1 MKNKSFKGLKYL
13 LLAYLLV
20 TVVVPVGTLFA
31 TIRPEHGVQVF
42 QSAQFLP
49 MLKNSLITASA
60 ATFFSIVLSF
70 SLAFALNR
78 SRVRFKSAFVVSH
91 RFSIAEFS
99 LSFVSRYALAFLI
112 YSGIS

>member
-42 QSAQFLP
+42 Q
-49 MLKNSLITASA
+49 
-60 ATFFSIVLSF
+60 
-70 SLAFALNR
+70 
-78 SRVRFKSAFVVSH
+78 
-91 RFSIAEFS
+91 
-99 LSFVSRYALAFLI
+99 
-112 YSGIS
+112 